1 MLRIIKSGDT
11 NAEYIFDLHILH
23 KNYVRR
29 IYMKKQN
36 ILLIFLIVCVFISSS
51 HMVSSAEEPY
61 RILYQSEEITDTTR
75 LIEMYCWKRKSALF
89 PTTGIS
95 ATEMVGK
102 QTEKNNASI
111 CVEQVL
117 ECREYKDGKREY
129 EVAVMQLAAY
139 ENGKAL
145 SVETTV
151 DTLNRSYSNNL
162 LYVTM
167 SGKIVYYIENS
178 DYYVQL
184 LSVSS
189 VVNNKSV
196 ADSVSLKLAFTIA
209 AGFGGEGEWNDS
221 TSVFPAVQGETYVLY
236 NSKGAPPVAVTRYQN
251 VMEFGCYVFLN
262 GREVQEIKY
271 NTAQIREYI
280 RGKVF

>member
-1 MLRIIKSGDT
+1 MIKIIKSGDT

-51 HMVSSAEEPY
+51 
-61 RILYQSEEITDTTR
+61 Q
-75 LIEMYCWKRKSALF
+75 MYCWKRKSALF

-129 EVAVMQLAAY
+129 EVAVTQLAAY

-145 SVETTV
+145 SVEATV

-162 LYVTM
+162 LYV
-167 SGKIVYYIENS
+167 
-178 DYYVQL
+178 Q
-184 LSVSS
+184 
-189 VVNNKSV
+189 
-196 ADSVSLKLAFTIA
+196 
-209 AGFGGEGEWNDS
+209 
-221 TSVFPAVQGETYVLY
+221 
-236 NSKGAPPVAVTRYQN
+236 
-251 VMEFGCYVFLN
+251 
-262 GREVQEIKY
+262 
-271 NTAQIREYI
+271 
-280 RGKVF
+280 